1 MSTLQVHAPRLPK
14 LVSPRVVIARVGA
27 FLKTAYEIFTEAQI
41 QAHDAR
47 QRYPYLTNR
56 DN

>member
-14 LVSPRVVIARVGA
+14 LVSPRVVIARIGA

-41 QAHDAR
+41 QAHEAR

-56 DN
+56 GN